1 MDLNY
6 FDLVVGVIILLLGLK
21 GILNGFF
28 KELFGLIGII
38 GGIFI
43 ASRVGDDV
51 GQLLSDMIFKFDS
64 QAAISFTG
72 FLVTLALFW
81 LLMILT
87 GMLFKKLSALS
98 GFGAM
103 DHILGFI
110 VGSGKFF
117 LIASVIVYAM
127 FNVNAI
133 RKNLEPAMQN
143 SFLFDAM
150 VSTGGFIM
158 KIDPVELAQDVNQ
171 SVSSTVDNTKRAVEK
186 AGESVE
192 KLTEG
197 AVIEKAEGVIKE
209 VKEQIETA
217 KTSKGETP

>member
-1 MDLNY
+1 MEFSY

-43 ASRVGDDV
+43 ASRVGDSV
-51 GQLLSDMIFKFDS
+51 GQLISDAIFKFES

-81 LLMILT
+81 LLMIVT
-87 GMLFKKLSALS
+87 GILFKKLSAVS
-98 GFGAM
+98 GLGPV
-103 DHILGFI
+103 DRILGF
-110 VGSGKFF
+110 VFGSGKFF
-117 LIASVIVYAM
+117 LIGSVIVYAM

-133 RKNLEPAMQN
+133 RKNLEPAMEK

-150 VSTGGFIM
+150 LATGGFIM
-158 KIDPVELAQDVNQ
+158 KIDPVELSDDINE
-171 SVSSTVDNTKRAVEK
+171 SVDKAVEK
-186 AGESVE
+186 AGETASKVAEDTVVE
-192 KLTEG
+192 NAES
-197 AVIEKAEGVIKE
+197 VIEE
-209 VKEQIETA
+209 VKKQIEIT
-217 KTSKGETP
+217 TTPKKEEAQ

>member
-1 MDLNY
+1 MELNY

-43 ASRVGDDV
+43 ASRAGDAV
-51 GQLLSDMIFKFDS
+51 GQFISDLIFKFEN

-81 LLMILT
+81 LLMIAT
-87 GMLFKKLSALS
+87 GLLFKKLSAAS
-98 GFGAM
+98 GLGPM
-103 DHILGFI
+103 DRVLGFI
-110 VGSGKFF
+110 FGSGKFF

-133 RKNLEPAMQN
+133 RKNLEPAMEN
-143 SFLFDAM
+143 SMLFEAM
-150 VSTGGFIM
+150 VATGGFIM
-158 KIDPVELAQDVNQ
+158 KIDPVELADDVN
-171 SVSSTVDNTKRAVEK
+171 
-186 AGESVE
+186 ESVE
-192 KLTEG
+192 AVIDTTGETVSDITKEAVSENAE
-197 AVIEKAEGVIKE
+197 AVIEEVQKQIKITTTPKEGE
-209 VKEQIETA
+209 VQ
-217 KTSKGETP
+217 